1 MQGRDGSLPGNHVGR
16 RKHSVCHRFLT
27 LVLPEKQVE
36 KEIMRGKPRL
46 RLCLGAFLGCIFS
59 KAEAR

>member
-1 MQGRDGSLPGNHVGR
+1 VGR

-46 RLCLGAFLGCIFS
+46 RLCLGAFLGCIFC